1 MWKRF
6 DFAPIAIVEPKR
18 ANGTEY
24 SSNNIFRDLLVEA
37 FGEEP
42 AREIFDKAL
51 KRAQDA
57 SVVVNPA
64 RSAFFETYA
73 NGLSYPVFAP
83 ATAEQLERGN
93 ALPLPATGSVAGFA
107 VEWAKIRRTV
117 RAVCERFKGTY
128 GQARTAFETATQYD
142 VNGKTQTSGT
152 TDSQT
157 HFDEYFRGG
166 SSGVSSTPTGRTATE
181 TGASNESLTQS
192 LGGFLDVWQGLV
204 RFNDGEVVSPATVV
218 VDAIFDALFV
228 EYTPV
233 GDVLVFGD
241 QKMKIW
247 GE

>member
-18 ANGTEY
+18 ANGTPY
-24 SSNNIFRDLLVEA
+24 SNENIFLGLLVEA
-37 FGEEP
+37 FGFEP
-42 AREIFDKAL
+42 AQEIFDKAL

-93 ALPLPATGSVAGFA
+93 ALPLPATGAVAGFA

-128 GQARTAFETATQYD
+128 GQARTAFETAMQYE

-152 TDSQT
+152 TDSAT

-166 SSGVSSTPTGRTATE
+166 SAGVSSTPTGRTSTE

-192 LGGFLDVWQGLV
+192 LGGFLDVWQGLG

-241 QKMKIW
+241 QKTKLW